1 MSKKRIG
8 VLTGGGDCPG
18 LNPAIRGVV
27 MRALDYGDEVIGL
40 KYGWAGLIK
49 ADAVPLKLEDVEDIL
64 EIGGTILGSSRTNPF
79 KKEEDVQKCI
89 VSFKKLNLDALIAI
103 GGEDT
108 LGVASKFSK
117 LGLPMIGIP
126 KTIDK
131 DLEETDYT
139 LGFDTAVEVVVDAI
153 KRLRDTAKSHARVI
167 VVEIM
172 GRHAGWLALYGGLA
186 GGADYIL
193 IPEVE
198 PNLEELYNHIR
209 KLYDRGHTYA
219 VVAIAEGVQL
229 PGFTYQKGQ
238 EGMVDAFGHIRL
250 GGVGNVLAEEIQK
263 NIGIE
268 TRAVILSH
276 LQRGGS
282 PSIRDRILGLLL
294 GKTAVDLVHEG
305 KSGYFIAVKG
315 SELVPV
321 DITLIEGKTKNV
333 DPSFYES
340 VKTFFNK

>member
-1 MSKKRIG
+1 MDKKRIG

-18 LNPAIRGVV
+18 LNPAIRGIVL
-27 MRALDYGDEVIGL
+27 RALDYEDEIVGI

-49 ADAVPLKLEDVEDIL
+49 KDTMPLTLQSVEDIL
-64 EIGGTILGSSRTNPF
+64 DKGGTILGSSRTNPF

-89 VSFKKLNLDALIAI
+89 ENFKKLNLDALIAI

-108 LGVASKFSK
+108 LGVASKFSRR
-117 LGLPMIGIP
+117 GLPMIGIP

-131 DLEETDYT
+131 DLEETDYC
-139 LGFDTAVEVVVDAI
+139 LGFDTAVEVVMDAI
-153 KRLRDTAKSHARVI
+153 QRLRDTAKSHARV
-167 VVEIM
+167 VVAEIM

-198 PNLEELYNHIR
+198 PKLEELYNHIR
-209 KLYDRGHTYA
+209 KLYDRGHTWA

-250 GGVGNVLAEEIQK
+250 GGVGQVLAEEIEK
-263 NIGIE
+263 NLGIE

-282 PSIRDRILGLLL
+282 PSIYDRILGLRL
-294 GKTAVDLVHEG
+294 GKEAVDLVHQG

-315 SELVPV
+315 NELVPV

-333 DPSFYES
+333 DPKFYEGT
-340 VKTFFNK
+340 KTFFNK

>member
-1 MSKKRIG
+1 MDRKRIG

-18 LNPAIRGVV
+18 LNPAIRGIVL
-27 MRALDYGDEVIGL
+27 RALDYEDEIIGI

-49 ADAVPLKLEDVEDIL
+49 ADTQPLTLESVEDIL
-64 EIGGTILGSSRTNPF
+64 EKGGTILGSSRTNPF

-89 VSFKKLNLDALIAI
+89 ENFKKLGLDALIAI

-117 LGLPMIGIP
+117 RGLPMIGIP

-131 DLEETDYT
+131 DLEETDYC
-139 LGFDTAVEVVVDAI
+139 LGFDTAVEVVMDAI
-153 KRLRDTAKSHARVI
+153 QRLRDTAKSHARV
-167 VVEIM
+167 VVAEIM

-198 PNLEELYNHIR
+198 PNLEELYNHIK
-209 KLYDRGHTYA
+209 KLYARGHTWA
-219 VVAIAEGVQL
+219 VIAIAEGVQL

-238 EGMVDAFGHIRL
+238 ESMVDAFGHVRL
-250 GGVGNVLAEEIQK
+250 GGVGQVLAEEIEK
-263 NIGIE
+263 NLGIE

-282 PSIRDRILGLLL
+282 PSIHDRILGLRL
-294 GKTAVDLVHEG
+294 GKEAVDLVHQG

-315 SELVPV
+315 NELIPV

-333 DPSFYES
+333 DPAFYES
-340 VKTFFNK
+340 MKTFFNK

>member
-1 MSKKRIG
+1 MDKKRIG

-18 LNPAIRGVV
+18 LNPAIRGIVL
-27 MRALDYGDEVIGL
+27 RALDYGDEVIGI

-49 ADAVPLKLEDVEDIL
+49 ADTMPLTLESVEGIL
-64 EIGGTILGSSRTNPF
+64 EEGGTILGSSRTNPF

-89 VSFKKLNLDALIAI
+89 ENFKKLGLDALIAI

-117 LGLPMIGIP
+117 RGLPMIGIP

-131 DLEETDYT
+131 DLEETDYC
-139 LGFDTAVEVVVDAI
+139 LGFDTAVEVVKESI
-153 KRLRDTAKSHARVI
+153 ERLKDTAKSHARVV

-198 PNLEELYNHIR
+198 PNLNELYEHIK
-209 KLYDRGHTYA
+209 KLYNRGHNWA
-219 VVAIAEGVQL
+219 VIAIAEGVQL

-238 EGMVDAFGHIRL
+238 EGMLDAFGHVRL
-250 GGVGNVLAEEIQK
+250 GGVGQVLAEEIEK
-263 NIGIE
+263 NLGIE

-282 PSIRDRILGLLL
+282 PSITDRIWGLRL
-294 GKTAVDLVHEG
+294 GKEAVDLVHQG
-305 KSGYFIAVKG
+305 KSGYFIAIKG
-315 SELVPV
+315 NQLVPV

-333 DPSFYES
+333 DPALYES
-340 VKTFFNK
+340 LKTFFNK

>member
-1 MSKKRIG
+1 MEKKRIG

-18 LNPAIRGVV
+18 LNPAIKGVV
-27 MRALDYGDEVIGL
+27 YRALDYGDEVIGL
-40 KYGWAGLIK
+40 KYGWAGLLK
-49 ADAVPLKLEDVEDIL
+49 ADTMPLTLEVVEDIL
-64 EIGGTILGSSRTNPF
+64 DKGGTILGSSRTNPF
-79 KKEEDVQKCI
+79 KKEEDVEKCI
-89 VSFKKLNLDALIAI
+89 ENFKKLGLDALIAI

-108 LGVASKFSK
+108 LGVASKFSRR
-117 LGLPMIGIP
+117 GLPMVGIP

-131 DLEETDYT
+131 DLEETEYT
-139 LGFDTAVEVVVDAI
+139 LGFDTAVEVVVDGI
-153 KRLRDTAKSHARVI
+153 TRLRDTAKSHARVI

-198 PNLEELYNHIR
+198 PNLQELYDHIK
-209 KLYDRGHTYA
+209 KLYARGHNWA

-238 EGMVDAFGHIRL
+238 SGMVDAFGHVRL
-250 GGVGNVLAEEIQK
+250 GGVGQVLAEEIEK
-263 NIGIE
+263 NLGIE

-282 PSIRDRILGLLL
+282 PSIRDRILGLRL
-294 GKTAVDLVHEG
+294 GKAAVDLVHEG
-305 KSGYFIAVKG
+305 KSGYFISVRG
-315 SELVPV
+315 EELVPV

-333 DPSFYES
+333 KPEFYES
-340 VKTFFNK
+340 MKTFFNK